1 MTATAWD
8 NVTANT
14 IKNCWIKTGILPS
27 SDDDAEIILSELE
40 ENSQRDNR
48 QIQHSIDRLLG
59 NDNNVS
65 ASDFLSIDD
74 KILSIEYEESTD
86 QEIVDCILGK
96 DTEVEA
102 DEISGVTNKEVIEC
116 LEKLQNY
123 LVQENNTSI
132 SFEWIRQLDNIKN
145 NILNILCL
153 KKYRRSWSS
162 TSTSTLITRNRYT
175 IFPNCPSISL
185 LLASD
190 INLTN
195 M

>member
-8 NVTANT
+8 KVTANT

-27 SDDDAEIILSELE
+27 SDDDAEIILSKLE
-40 ENSQRDNR
+40 ENSRRDNC
-48 QIQHSIDRLLG
+48 QIQRSIDTLLG
-59 NDNNVS
+59 DDNNVS

-74 KILSIEYEESTD
+74 NILSIEYEESTD
-86 QEIVDCILGK
+86 QEIVDCVLGK

-102 DEISGVTNKEVIEC
+102 DEIIGVTNKEAIEC

-145 NILNILCL
+145 NILNNIMS
-153 KKYRRSWSS
+153 KKVQTQLEQYFDF
-162 TSTSTLITRNRYT
+162 NV
-175 IFPNCPSISL
+175 N
-185 LLASD
+185 
-190 INLTN
+190 N
-195 M
+195 

>member
-8 NVTANT
+8 KVTANT

-27 SDDDAEIILSELE
+27 SDDDAEIILSKLE
-40 ENSQRDNR
+40 ENSRRDNC
-48 QIQHSIDRLLG
+48 QIQRSIDRLLRD
-59 NDNNVS
+59 DNNVS

-74 KILSIEYEESTD
+74 NILSIEYEESTD
-86 QEIVDCILGK
+86 QEIVDCVLGK

-102 DEISGVTNKEVIEC
+102 DEIIGVTNKEAIEC

-145 NILNILCL
+145 NILNNIMS
-153 KKYRRSWSS
+153 KKVQTQLEQYFDF
-162 TSTSTLITRNRYT
+162 NV
-175 IFPNCPSISL
+175 N
-185 LLASD
+185 
-190 INLTN
+190 N
-195 M
+195 

>member
-8 NVTANT
+8 KVTANT

-40 ENSQRDNR
+40 ENSRRDNC
-48 QIQHSIDRLLG
+48 QIQRSIDRLLG
-59 NDNNVS
+59 DDNNVS

-74 KILSIEYEESTD
+74 NILSIEYEESTD
-86 QEIVDCILGK
+86 QEIVDCVLGK

-102 DEISGVTNKEVIEC
+102 DEIIGVTNKEAIEC

-145 NILNILCL
+145 NILNNIMS
-153 KKYRRSWSS
+153 KKVQTQLEQYFDF
-162 TSTSTLITRNRYT
+162 NV
-175 IFPNCPSISL
+175 N
-185 LLASD
+185 
-190 INLTN
+190 N
-195 M
+195 

>member
-59 NDNNVS
+59 NDNVS

-86 QEIVDCILGK
+86 QEIVDCVLGK
-96 DTEVEA
+96 DTEVEV
-102 DEISGVTNKEVIEC
+102 DEIIGVTNNEAIEC

-145 NILNILCL
+145 NIINNIMS
-153 KKYRRSWSS
+153 KKVQTQLEQYFDF
-162 TSTSTLITRNRYT
+162 NV
-175 IFPNCPSISL
+175 N
-185 LLASD
+185 
-190 INLTN
+190 N
-195 M
+195 

>member
-86 QEIVDCILGK
+86 QEIVDCVLGK
-96 DTEVEA
+96 DTEVEV
-102 DEISGVTNKEVIEC
+102 DEIIGVTNNEAIEC

-145 NILNILCL
+145 NIINNIMS
-153 KKYRRSWSS
+153 KKVQTHLEQYFDF
-162 TSTSTLITRNRYT
+162 NV
-175 IFPNCPSISL
+175 N
-185 LLASD
+185 
-190 INLTN
+190 N
-195 M
+195 

>member
-8 NVTANT
+8 NVTVNT

-27 SDDDAEIILSELE
+27 PDDDTEIILSELE
-40 ENSQRDNR
+40 ENSQRDNC

-59 NDNNVS
+59 NDNVS

-86 QEIVDCILGK
+86 QEIVDCVLGK
-96 DTEVEA
+96 DTEVVV
-102 DEISGVTNKEVIEC
+102 DKIIGVTNNEVIEC

-145 NILNILCL
+145 NIINIITS
-153 KKYRRSWSS
+153 KKVQTQLEQYFDF
-162 TSTSTLITRNRYT
+162 NV
-175 IFPNCPSISL
+175 N
-185 LLASD
+185 
-190 INLTN
+190 N
-195 M
+195 

>member
-8 NVTANT
+8 KVTTNT

-65 ASDFLSIDD
+65 ANDFLSIDD

-86 QEIVDCILGK
+86 QEIVDCVLGK
-96 DTEVEA
+96 DTEVEV
-102 DEISGVTNKEVIEC
+102 DEIIGVTNNEAIEC

-145 NILNILCL
+145 NIINNIMS
-153 KKYRRSWSS
+153 KKVQMQLEQYFDF
-162 TSTSTLITRNRYT
+162 NV
-175 IFPNCPSISL
+175 N
-185 LLASD
+185 
-190 INLTN
+190 N
-195 M
+195 

>member
-86 QEIVDCILGK
+86 QEIVDCVLGK
-96 DTEVEA
+96 DTEVEV
-102 DEISGVTNKEVIEC
+102 DEIIGVTNNEAIEC

-145 NILNILCL
+145 NIINNIMF
-153 KKYRRSWSS
+153 KKVQTQLEQYFDF
-162 TSTSTLITRNRYT
+162 NV
-175 IFPNCPSISL
+175 N
-185 LLASD
+185 
-190 INLTN
+190 N
-195 M
+195 

>member
-8 NVTANT
+8 NVTANI

-74 KILSIEYEESTD
+74 KILSIEYEENTD
-86 QEIVDCILGK
+86 QEIVDCVLGK
-96 DTEVEA
+96 DTEVEV
-102 DEISGVTNKEVIEC
+102 DEIIRVTNNEAIEC

-145 NILNILCL
+145 NIINNITS
-153 KKYRRSWSS
+153 KKVQTQLEQYFDF
-162 TSTSTLITRNRYT
+162 NV
-175 IFPNCPSISL
+175 N
-185 LLASD
+185 
-190 INLTN
+190 N
-195 M
+195 

>member
-1 MTATAWD
+1 MTVTAWD
-8 NVTANT
+8 KVTANT

-40 ENSQRDNR
+40 ENSRRDNC
-48 QIQHSIDRLLG
+48 QIQRSIDRLLG
-59 NDNNVS
+59 DDNNVS

-74 KILSIEYEESTD
+74 NILSIEYEESTD
-86 QEIVDCILGK
+86 QEIVDCVLGK

-102 DEISGVTNKEVIEC
+102 DEIIGVTNKEAIEC

-145 NILNILCL
+145 NILNNIMS
-153 KKYRRSWSS
+153 KKVQTQLEQYFDF
-162 TSTSTLITRNRYT
+162 NV
-175 IFPNCPSISL
+175 N
-185 LLASD
+185 
-190 INLTN
+190 N
-195 M
+195 